1 MQRFLK
7 IALPYREC
15 EADKPE
21 DQEIP
26 SPDRKAALL

>member
-1 MQRFLK
+1 M
-7 IALPYREC
+7 
-15 EADKPE
+15 PE